1 MPQPAPAAKPAAASA
16 AGSVAEEGFV
26 IQLGAY
32 SNASNARQLLKQL
45 KASKFPAYSEP
56 VKTPKG
62 EKTRVRVGPYPNVEV
77 AQKARERLSALKL
90 MPVTDAKV
98 VPMGE

>member
-1 MPQPAPAAKPAAASA
+1 M
-16 AGSVAEEGFV
+16 

-62 EKTRVRVGPYPNVEV
+62 ERTRVRVGPYPNVRMAEN
-77 AQKARERLSALKL
+77 ARERLRALKL
-90 MPVTDAKV
+90 LSASDAKV